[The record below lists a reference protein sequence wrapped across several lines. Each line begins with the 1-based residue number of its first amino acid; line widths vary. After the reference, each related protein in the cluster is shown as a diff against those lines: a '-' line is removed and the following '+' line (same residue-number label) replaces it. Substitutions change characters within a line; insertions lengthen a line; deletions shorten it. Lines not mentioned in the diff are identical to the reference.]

1 MSSYHKNLS
10 GTDLHVPQSHNAASH
25 SDISSS
31 GINIDD
37 AVDKKHAQNTDTALG
52 AQAENLDMN
61 THKVVNVT
69 DPSAN
74 QDAATK
80 KISR

>member
-37 AVDKKHAQNTDTALG
+37 AVDKKHA
-52 AQAENLDMN
+52 
-61 THKVVNVT
+61 
-69 DPSAN
+69 
-74 QDAATK
+74 
-80 KISR
+80 